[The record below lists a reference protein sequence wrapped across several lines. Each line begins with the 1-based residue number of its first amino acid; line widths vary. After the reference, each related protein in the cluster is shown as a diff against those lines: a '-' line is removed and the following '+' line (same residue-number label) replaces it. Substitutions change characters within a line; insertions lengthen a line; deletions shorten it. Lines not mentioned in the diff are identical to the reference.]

1 MLSLQYW
8 GKGIS
13 LGDTHFKMLFYKCY
27 PQIDELLV
35 KYAYKSFD
43 LYVTQ
48 FVSYGV
54 EKEVAEKMA
63 EIADRIS
70 M

>member
-1 MLSLQYW
+1 
-8 GKGIS
+8 
-13 LGDTHFKMLFYKCY
+13 MLFYKCY

-54 EKEVAEKMA
+54 EKEVAEKDGWNSRQNKYVKI
-63 EIADRIS
+63 EW
-70 M
+70 